1 MKSKL
6 RAQIAPFLLFLPS
19 LLLSSLP
26 ARSETE
32 MPEAEE
38 SGQSGEPA
46 PSFDLDHFK
55 IDVLSK
61 ASSGIRLDVSE
72 GYLDLGGEDNVISFA
87 GAKIELA
94 VSSLS
99 LHGLSLSFDLPLDY
113 NGKKMQLQGA
123 LLSDWLYV
131 SLFEPTRPEEVKL
144 SYKVDLNSQDII
156 GEDGK
161 PIVDDETGGILYY
174 EYGNLDY
181 AIDMIL
187 NAITDGEYA
196 FSSLGAPNWD
206 FSSLI
211 DSLNSIYLD
220 DTKEGEYY
228 VLPLSLNGQSLEIG
242 LVGNGQSELSGIE
255 FPRSGEADLGKFK
268 LAIKA
273 SINKQEPS
281 FDKPEG
287 GDSFIELQNSLSL
300 FTKLASLASS
310 PKFGIKTIGEGLK
323 VTHTEAAFDG
333 GDYGFARDPV
343 EEEAVLTLDATADL
357 SGGKTNALSLQAST
371 SCNQKRQSLR
381 FDVEQGN
388 AYFALNEGVKVY
400 GGVSIIEQV
409 FDAFGAIF
417 GGTDA
422 SSFDVVFSF
431 FGLNNFL
438 SPILSSELVNG
449 LLSGNFE
456 YLIPL
461 LGKVHNEDGLVEIEL
476 NLGKVGMEGSLY
488 LTLDGNSGP
497 LMSLRFDNCGPSNIK
512 FDGTV
517 ELVDY
522 HEPSEFDSLAYAE
535 LTHLPTILNGLTSFA
550 ENRTG
555 SFSVFGYYGEEG
567 DASSSGGAATIEE
580 LNNLK
585 VGFGFQGTADFDL
598 DSKMGAASLTV
609 YDHHELYKNDHH
621 LNLSYADYGAEENSL
636 LFHYDSIND
645 NQELVDNG
653 TRTNPSKTTGL
664 NGRMENSTFLSL
676 FSVAREFLTSP
687 DPRFERITSMFGAV
701 LSSGL
706 IYQLSN
712 SHFLEALSTDI
723 LIGASL
729 GEGEDVFTFSGE
741 MLGNDHEVVLTVGY
755 ASASGE
761 EKVDYVTL
769 QTSFQSAEAT
779 QKVYLR
785 IDSMSSKPKEE
796 IKQAV
801 YAQFGENPDA
811 GSYIDFTSLGVLFDC
826 LNGALTLG
834 TTADSYLSTYRLK
847 GSIVLDDFIGLG
859 SAITMEI
866 KFDFFVRLVGSELKI
881 FAMFEVPMN
890 AIMSSKIATGTRHV
904 NFFYY
909 EDGSEY
915 QDGYVYLERY
925 DDKDAMSDTEQ
936 FFKIPGDVFKTDI
949 FGFAFKNVLGFN
961 DFMNSIINMM
971 KIDTSKAIHGEDLF
985 NSFSYNGDPASP
997 SWDLNLGMEAIPGLE
1012 QLGDIAASISGIT
1025 LDDGTLTLQSFSGSL
1040 EPLNFCT
1047 VTFSGALE
1055 NASSGSYDY
1064 AFDDVVTM
1072 PTHLEGT
1079 GWFGMNEVHYEEY
1092 SVEEFFNTRFLDTGI
1107 GEDGTRYYNFSSTFN
1122 SISDTTAVGTNYS

>member
-6 RAQIAPFLLFLPS
+6 RANIAPFLIFLPS

-26 ARSETE
+26 ARPETE

-144 SYKVDLNSQDII
+144 SYKVDLSSQDIT

-161 PIVDDETGGILYY
+161 PIVDEETGGILYY

-196 FSSLGAPNWD
+196 CSYLVAPNWA

-211 DSLNSIYLD
+211 DSLNSVYLD
-220 DTKEGEYY
+220 DTEEGEYY

-242 LVGNGQSELSGIE
+242 LLGNGQSELSGIE

-287 GDSFIELQNSLSL
+287 ADSFVELQNSLSL

-357 SGGKTNALSLQAST
+357 SGGKTKALSLQAST

-400 GGVSIIEQV
+400 GGLSIIEQV

-422 SSFDVVFSF
+422 SNFDVVFSF
-431 FGLNNFL
+431 LGLNNFL

-461 LGKVHNEDGLVEIEL
+461 LGKVHNEDGRVEVEL
-476 NLGKVGMEGSLY
+476 DLGKVGMEGSLY

-522 HEPSEFDSLAYAE
+522 HEPSEFDPLAYAE

-550 ENRTG
+550 ESRTG

-567 DASSSGGAATIEE
+567 DASSSGGPATIEE

-598 DSKMGAASLTV
+598 DSKMGAANLTV

-621 LNLSYADYGAEENSL
+621 LNLSYADYGAKENSL

-741 MLGNDHEVVLTVGY
+741 MLGNDREVVLTIGY
-755 ASASGE
+755 ASASGQ

-785 IDSMSSKPKEE
+785 IDSMCSKPKEE

-801 YAQFGENPDA
+801 YAEFGESPDPS
-811 GSYIDFTSLGVLFDC
+811 GYIDFTSLGVLFDC

-834 TTADSYLSTYRLK
+834 TTEDSYLSTYRLK
-847 GSIVLDDFIGLG
+847 GNVLIALFSSSVG
-859 SAITMEI
+859 AIRI
-866 KFDFFVRLVGSELKI
+866 DFDFFVRLIGSEIKVFGKI
-881 FAMFEVPMN
+881 DLPFNGF
-890 AIMSSKIATGTRHV
+890 MSSSGALGDRHV

-909 EDGSEY
+909 ADGADY
-915 QDGYVYLERY
+915 KDGYVYLERY
-925 DDKDAMSDTEQ
+925 DAKDALPDTEQ
-936 FFKIPGDVFKTDI
+936 FFKIPGDVFKQDI
-949 FGFAFKNVLGFN
+949 FQFAFKNVLGFN
-961 DFMNSIINMM
+961 NLMNTLINMM

-985 NSFSYNGDPASP
+985 NSFLYNGFPASP
-997 SWDLNLGMEAIPGLE
+997 SWDLNIGMEAIPGLE
-1012 QLGDIAASISGIT
+1012 QLGDVAAKISGMT

-1040 EPLNFCT
+1040 TALDFCDIS
-1047 VTFSGALE
+1047 FSGALE
-1055 NASSGSYDY
+1055 NVSSGSYDY
-1064 AFDDVVTM
+1064 AFDDVISV
-1072 PTHLEGT
+1072 PTHMEKEGL
-1079 GWFGMNEVHYEEY
+1079 FRYNAVKFEDR

-1107 GEDGTRYYNFSSTFN
+1107 GEDGTRYYNFSTNFN
-1122 SISDTTAVGTNYS
+1122 NISDTTEPGTNYA

>member
-6 RAQIAPFLLFLPS
+6 RANIAPFLLFLPS

-26 ARSETE
+26 IMAETAK
-32 MPEAEE
+32 PEEEE

-46 PSFDLDHFK
+46 PFFDLDHFK

-113 NGKKMQLQGA
+113 NGKKMELQGA

-144 SYKVDLNSQDII
+144 SYKVDLSSQDII

-161 PIVDDETGGILYY
+161 PIVDEETGGMLYY

-187 NAITDGEYA
+187 NAVTDGEYA

-211 DSLNSIYLD
+211 DSLNSVYLD
-220 DTKEGEYY
+220 DTKGGEYY

-242 LVGNGQSELSGIE
+242 LLGNGQSELSGIE

-273 SINKQEPS
+273 SINRQEPS

-287 GDSFIELQNSLSL
+287 ADSFVELQNSLSL

-400 GGVSIIEQV
+400 GGLSIIEQV

-431 FGLNNFL
+431 LGLNNFL

-461 LGKVHNEDGLVEIEL
+461 LGKVHNEDGRLEVEL
-476 NLGKVGMEGSLY
+476 DLGKVGMEGSLY

-512 FDGTV
+512 FDGTI

-522 HEPSEFDSLAYAE
+522 HEPSEFDPLAYAE

-567 DASSSGGAATIEE
+567 DASSSGGPATIEE

-598 DSKMGAASLTV
+598 DSKMGAANLTV

-741 MLGNDHEVVLTVGY
+741 MLGNDREVVLTVGY
-755 ASASGE
+755 ASSSGE

-801 YAQFGENPDA
+801 YAEFGESPDPN
-811 GSYIDFTSLGVLFDC
+811 GYIDFTSLGVLFDC

-834 TTADSYLSTYRLK
+834 TTEDSYLSTYRLK
-847 GSIVLDDFIGLG
+847 GNVIIALFG
-859 SAITMEI
+859 SSVGAIQI
-866 KFDFFVRLVGSELKI
+866 DFDFFVRLIGSEIKVFGKI
-881 FAMFEVPMN
+881 DLPFN
-890 AIMSSKIATGTRHV
+890 GIMSSAIATGDRHV

-909 EDGSEY
+909 ADGADY
-915 QDGYVYLERY
+915 KDGYVYLERY
-925 DDKDAMSDTEQ
+925 DAKDALPDTEQ
-936 FFKIPGDVFKTDI
+936 FFKIPGAVFKQDI
-949 FGFAFKNVLGFN
+949 FQYAFKNVLGFN
-961 DFMNSIINMM
+961 NLMNTLINMM

-985 NSFSYNGDPASP
+985 NSFLYNGDSASP
-997 SWDLNLGMEAIPGLE
+997 SWDLNIGMEAIPGLE
-1012 QLGDIAASISGIT
+1012 QLGDVAAKISGMT
-1025 LDDGTLTLQSFSGSL
+1025 LDDGTLTLQRFSGNL
-1040 EPLNFCT
+1040 TALNFCDIS
-1047 VTFSGALE
+1047 FSGALE
-1055 NASSGSYDY
+1055 NVSSGSYDY
-1064 AFDDVVTM
+1064 AFNDVISV
-1072 PTHLEGT
+1072 PTHMEKEGL
-1079 GWFGMNEVHYEEY
+1079 FRYNAVKFEDR

-1107 GEDGTRYYNFSSTFN
+1107 GEDGKRYYNFSANFN
-1122 SISDTTAVGTNYS
+1122 SISDTTEPGTNYA

>member
-6 RAQIAPFLLFLPS
+6 RANIAPFLLFLPS

-26 ARSETE
+26 ARPETE

-38 SGQSGEPA
+38 SGQSGETA

-113 NGKKMQLQGA
+113 NGKKMKLQGA

-131 SLFEPTRPEEVKL
+131 SLFEPNRPEEVKL
-144 SYKVDLNSQDII
+144 SYKVDLSSQDII

-161 PIVDDETGGILYY
+161 PIVDEETGGILYY

-211 DSLNSIYLD
+211 DSLNSVYLD
-220 DTKEGEYY
+220 DTQQGEYY
-228 VLPLSLNGQSLEIG
+228 VLPYSLNGQSLEIG
-242 LVGNGQSELSGIE
+242 LLGNGQSELSGIE

-287 GDSFIELQNSLSL
+287 GDSFVELQNSLSL

-323 VTHTEAAFDG
+323 VTRTEAAFDG

-357 SGGKTNALSLQAST
+357 SGGKTNALTLQAST
-371 SCNQKRQSLR
+371 SCNQKKQSLR

-400 GGVSIIEQV
+400 GGLSIIEQV
-409 FDAFGAIF
+409 FDAFAAIF
-417 GGTDA
+417 AGTDA

-431 FGLNNFL
+431 LGLNNFL

-461 LGKVHNEDGLVEIEL
+461 LGKVHNEDGRLEVEL
-476 NLGKVGMEGSLY
+476 DLGKVGMEGSLY

-522 HEPSEFDSLAYAE
+522 HEPSEFDPLAYAE

-550 ENRTG
+550 ESRTG

-598 DSKMGAASLTV
+598 DSKMGAANLTV

-621 LNLSYADYGAEENSL
+621 LKLSYADYGAEENSL

-645 NQELVDNG
+645 NQDLVDNG

-729 GEGEDVFTFSGE
+729 GEGEDVFTFSGD
-741 MLGNDHEVVLTVGY
+741 MLGNDHEVVLTIGY
-755 ASASGE
+755 ASSSGQ

-801 YAQFGENPDA
+801 YAKFGQSPDPS
-811 GSYIDFTSLGVLFDC
+811 SYIDFTSLGVLFDC

-834 TTADSYLSTYRLK
+834 TNEDSYLSTYRLK
-847 GSIVLDDFIGLG
+847 GNVLIALFNSSVG
-859 SAITMEI
+859 AIQI
-866 KFDFFVRLVGSELKI
+866 DFDFFVRLIGSEIKVFGKI
-881 FAMFEVPMN
+881 GLPFN
-890 AIMSSKIATGTRHV
+890 GIMSSGGALGDRHV

-909 EDGSEY
+909 ADGADY
-915 QDGYVYLERY
+915 KDGYVYLERY
-925 DDKDAMSDTEQ
+925 DAKDALPDTEQ
-936 FFKIPGDVFKTDI
+936 FFKIPGDVFKQDI
-949 FGFAFKNVLGFN
+949 FQFAFKNVLGFN
-961 DFMNSIINMM
+961 NLMNTLINMM

-985 NSFSYNGDPASP
+985 NSFLYNGNPASP
-997 SWDLNLGMEAIPGLE
+997 SWDLNIGMEAIPGLE
-1012 QLGDIAASISGIT
+1012 QLGDVAAKISGTT
-1025 LDDGTLTLQSFSGSL
+1025 LDDGTLTLQRFSGSL
-1040 EPLNFCT
+1040 TALNFCDIS
-1047 VTFSGALE
+1047 FSGALE
-1055 NASSGSYDY
+1055 NVSSGSYDY
-1064 AFDDVVTM
+1064 AFDDVISV
-1072 PTHLEGT
+1072 PTHMEKEGL
-1079 GWFGMNEVHYEEY
+1079 FRYNAVKFEDR
-1092 SVEEFFNTRFLDTGI
+1092 SVEEFFATRFLDTGI
-1107 GEDGTRYYNFSSTFN
+1107 GENGTRYYNFSANFN
-1122 SISDTTAVGTNYS
+1122 SISDTTEPGTNYA